1 MISIKPIDELEFTDD
16 FMFCTVLEENK
27 DICKEIIE
35 LLLNIKVEDVEY
47 VNKQQSIKP
56 RYETKGIRL
65 DVFVKDSDKIIDLEM
80 QTKQF

>member
-1 MISIKPIDELEFTDD
+1 MEKILKPSYQLFKPVEELEFTDD

-47 VNKQQSIKP
+47 VNKQQSFTP

-65 DVFVKDSDKIIDLEM
+65 DVFLKIV
-80 QTKQF
+80 TKLSI